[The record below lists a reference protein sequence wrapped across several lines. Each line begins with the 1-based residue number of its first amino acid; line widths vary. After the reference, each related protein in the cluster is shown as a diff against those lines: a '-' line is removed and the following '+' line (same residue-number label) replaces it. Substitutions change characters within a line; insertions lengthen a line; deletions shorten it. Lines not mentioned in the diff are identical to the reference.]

1 MLNQEALNHIL
12 DVSAKVA
19 AVNAKIDAKLSR
31 LNQKID
37 SKLSRHFR
45 DMERVYAVIARAAAK
60 HRQWEEEESEQG
72 PHVYLQSRRT
82 PWRTT
87 WNGMAS
93 IGPGDS
99 ITESTQPSKQKPRP
113 RIGFLKWEE

>member
-1 MLNQEALNHIL
+1 M
-12 DVSAKVA
+12 AKVA
-19 AVNAKIDAKLSR
+19 AVNAKIDSKLSR

-60 HRQWEEEESEQG
+60 RRQLG
-72 PHVYLQSRRT
+72 GRGIGAGTAICT

-113 RIGFLKWEE
+113 RIGFR

>member
-12 DVSAKVA
+12 DV
-19 AVNAKIDAKLSR
+19 NAKLSR

-45 DMERVYAVIARAAAK
+45 DMERVDAVIARAAAK
-60 HRQWEEEESEQG
+60 RRQLQQG
-72 PHVYLQSRRT
+72 PHVYLQQGPHVYLQRRC
-82 PWRTT
+82 TT

-93 IGPGDS
+93 IGTGDS
-99 ITESTQPSKQKPRP
+99 VTESTQPSKQTARR
-113 RIGFLKWEE
+113 RIGFIRTDDD

>member
-1 MLNQEALNHIL
+1 MLTQEAVNHIL
-12 DVSAKVA
+12 DVNAKVA
-19 AVNAKIDAKLSR
+19 AVNAKIDSKLSR
-31 LNQKID
+31 LNQKIG

-60 HRQWEEEESEQG
+60 RRQWEEEKSEQG
-72 PHVYLQSRRT
+72 PHFYLPTRRT

-99 ITESTQPSKQKPRP
+99 ITESTQPSKKKPRP
-113 RIGFLKWEE
+113 RIGFLQWEE

>member
-12 DVSAKVA
+12 DVNAKVA
-19 AVNAKIDAKLSR
+19 AVNA
-31 LNQKID
+31 KID

-113 RIGFLKWEE
+113 RIGFLRWEE

>member
-12 DVSAKVA
+12 DV
-19 AVNAKIDAKLSR
+19 NAKLSR

-60 HRQWEEEESEQG
+60 RRQLQQG
-72 PHVYLQSRRT
+72 PHVYLQQGPDVYLQRRC
-82 PWRTT
+82 TT

-93 IGPGDS
+93 IGTGDS
-99 ITESTQPSKQKPRP
+99 VTESTQPSKQTARR
-113 RIGFLKWEE
+113 RIGFIRTDDD

>member
-1 MLNQEALNHIL
+1 MLNQKALDYIF
-12 DVSAKVA
+12 DV
-19 AVNAKIDAKLSR
+19 NTKIYA
-31 LNQKID
+31 
-37 SKLSRHFR
+37 KLSRHFR

-60 HRQWEEEESEQG
+60 RRQGEEEKSEQG
-72 PHVYLQSRRT
+72 PHFYLPTRRT

>member
-1 MLNQEALNHIL
+1 MLNQKALDYIF
-12 DVSAKVA
+12 DV
-19 AVNAKIDAKLSR
+19 NTKIDAKLSR

-37 SKLSRHFR
+37 AKLSRHFR

-60 HRQWEEEESEQG
+60 RRQMGGRGIGAG
-72 PHVYLQSRRT
+72 PHFYLRPRCT

-113 RIGFLKWEE
+113 RIGFRIA

>member
-12 DVSAKVA
+12 DV
-19 AVNAKIDAKLSR
+19 NAKLSR

-60 HRQWEEEESEQG
+60 RRQLEQG
-72 PHVYLQSRRT
+72 PHVYLQRRC
-82 PWRTT
+82 TT

-93 IGPGDS
+93 IGTGDS
-99 ITESTQPSKQKPRP
+99 VTESTQPSKQTARR
-113 RIGFLKWEE
+113 RIGFIRTDDD

>member
-12 DVSAKVA
+12 DVNAKVA
-19 AVNAKIDAKLSR
+19 AVNAKSDA
-31 LNQKID
+31 
-37 SKLSRHFR
+37 KLSRHFR